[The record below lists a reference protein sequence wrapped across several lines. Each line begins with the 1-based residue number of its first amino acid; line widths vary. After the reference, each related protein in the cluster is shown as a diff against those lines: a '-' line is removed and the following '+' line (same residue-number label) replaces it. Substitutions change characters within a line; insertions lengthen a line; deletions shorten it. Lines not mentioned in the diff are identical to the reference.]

1 MGLGI
6 SCRRQTIKI
15 KVSCFQ
21 WERAADEDMHSVDSF
36 SWISMA
42 FLNYICVNHSCVRT
56 DRR

>member
-42 FLNYICVNHSCVRT
+42 FLNYICVNHGCVRT
-56 DRR
+56 D